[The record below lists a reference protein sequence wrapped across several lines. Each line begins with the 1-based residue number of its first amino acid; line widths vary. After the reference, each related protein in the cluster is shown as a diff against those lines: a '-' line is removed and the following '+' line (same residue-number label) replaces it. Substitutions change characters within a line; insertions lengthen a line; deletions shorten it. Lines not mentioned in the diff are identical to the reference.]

1 MILESDL
8 IQIGFDNTTKPA
20 LIELY
25 LTIKENLLEMEVS
38 IENTNENGY
47 VMKEEDFSMVA
58 HNIPAGKKIKL
69 KINLNYVGTLRDR
82 IGLMSLKVTM
92 KITQN
97 SIFTEK
103 EILPFSLYR
112 NFIT

>member
-1 MILESDL
+1 
-8 IQIGFDNTTKPA
+8 
-20 LIELY
+20 
-25 LTIKENLLEMEVS
+25 MEVS
-38 IENTNENGY
+38 IENANENGY
-47 VMKEEDFSMVA
+47 VMKEEDFSMVT
-58 HNIPAGKKIKL
+58 HDLSCGKKIKL

-103 EILPFSLYR
+103 AIFRS
-112 NFIT
+112 ITTAISSPKTIQATNRKKT